1 MDIKKVKNS
10 VEKIFQKYKY
20 AVLILVI
27 GTILMLVPSV
37 TAGSKK
43 QSTAPA
49 TESKKSSVQE
59 ELAEILSN
67 VKGVGKVKVMLKES
81 SGTETIYQTNQDI
94 SVSESGSDTRI
105 EVITV
110 TDSQREE
117 QGLIKQINPPQYLG
131 AIILCE
137 GADDP
142 KIKLSVI
149 EAVSKITGLGADK
162 IAVLK
167 MK

>member
-1 MDIKKVKNS
+1 M
-10 VEKIFQKYKY
+10 
-20 AVLILVI
+20 ILVI
-27 GTILMLVPSV
+27 GAVLMMIPSV

-43 QSTAPA
+43 HSTIPA
-49 TESKKSSVQE
+49 TETENVSVQQ
-59 ELAEILSN
+59 ELAEILSS
-67 VKGVGKVKVMLKES
+67 VKGVGRVKVMLKEA
-81 SGTETIYQTNQDI
+81 SGAETIYQTNQDV
-94 SVSESGSDTRI
+94 SVSENGSDTRI

-117 QGLIKQINPPQYLG
+117 QGLVKQVNPPQYLG

-142 KIKLSVI
+142 KVKLSVT

>member
-20 AVLILVI
+20 VVLILLI
-27 GTILMLVPSV
+27 GAVLMLIPSV
-37 TAGSKK
+37 TAGSKN

-49 TESKKSSVQE
+49 AETAKYSVQE
-59 ELAEILSN
+59 ELAEILSG
-67 VKGVGKVKVMLKES
+67 VKGVGKVKVMLKEA
-81 SGTETIYQTNQDI
+81 SGAETIYQTNQDI
-94 SVSESGSDTRI
+94 SVSENGSDSRI

-117 QGLIKQINPPQYLG
+117 QGLIKQVNPPQYMG

-142 KIKLSVI
+142 KVKLFI
-149 EAVSKITGLGADK
+149 TEAVSKITGLGADK